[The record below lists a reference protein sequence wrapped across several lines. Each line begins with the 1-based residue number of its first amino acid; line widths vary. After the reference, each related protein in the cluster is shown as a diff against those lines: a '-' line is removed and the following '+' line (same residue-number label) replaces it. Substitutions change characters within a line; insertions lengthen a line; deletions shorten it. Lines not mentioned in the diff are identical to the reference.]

1 MTQHIPVN
9 FGLVYK
15 HQDWAHLRMSYER
28 GDTFTAG
35 LTLTT
40 NFNDLY
46 ATWLDEPEPN
56 FVRVEWMNRLII
68 RG

>member
-1 MTQHIPVN
+1 
-9 FGLVYK
+9 
-15 HQDWAHLRMSYER
+15 MSYER

-46 ATWLDEPEPN
+46 ATWLDEPEPELRPN
-56 FVRVEWMNRLII
+56 GSNKTTDYSS
-68 RG
+68 